1 MDQKKAGRGPRP
13 SVGPSTRSRSVTG
26 TGGQARTSPSGRR
39 SPSCAPPPRTPGERV
54 VAGRAAG
61 LPRAT
66 ALRMIQTLEQEG
78 FLLRNAGDDRV
89 LLGPELLRL
98 ARNTD
103 EQLLLREVA
112 RPIIGELVAAV
123 RETVTLSVVAPDGG
137 LDLVHQVDAP
147 HQLRPQSW
155 VGQRFPLHASAS
167 GKVLLA
173 TYDEERLERFL
184 LEPLARFTPSTIT
197 TAGELRTEL
206 GASASSGTRSSSTRR
221 RKGFPVSRPDPRT
234 DGRTHRRAHRERPH
248 AAAGRAQ
255 GATRGRPPA
264 TRGRPHRI
272 GASAR
277 ARVGIGPRGDLL
289 RQEADARRQTLVT
302 SRIPFDCEG
311 THEPDQV
318 PHGAHLVIRAGR
330 PRPAEG
336 CCPTTAPVGLS
347 LT

>member
-1 MDQKKAGRGPRP
+1 MEQREDKAKLNQ
-13 SVGPSTRSRSVTG
+13 SVRKAITLLRATAEDRNANVSSL
-26 TGGQARTSPSGRR
+26 A
-39 SPSCAPPPRTPGERV
+39 
-54 VAGRAAG
+54 RAAG

-78 FLLRNAGDDRV
+78 FLLRNPGDDRV

-103 EQLLLREVA
+103 EQLLLREVS
-112 RPIIGELVAAV
+112 RPIIGDLVAAI

-137 LDLVHQVDAP
+137 LDLVYQVDAP

-197 TAGELRTEL
+197 SAEELRAEL
-206 GASASSGTRSSSTRR
+206 ERVREQRYAVRHRR
-221 RKGFPVSRPDPRT
+221 GGGRPVRYRHRDPRAG
-234 DGRTHRRAHRERPH
+234 GRAARRAHDERPH
-248 AAAGRAQ
+248 PAAGPAA

-264 TRGRPHRI
+264 ARGRPRSSRCSGA
-272 GASAR
+272 GASRRRSSRSSPGR
-277 ARVGIGPRGDLL
+277 A
-289 RQEADARRQTLVT
+289 ADAPGRLQ
-302 SRIPFDCEG
+302 FDGDE
-311 THEPDQV
+311 
-318 PHGAHLVIRAGR
+318 
-330 PRPAEG
+330 
-336 CCPTTAPVGLS
+336 
-347 LT
+347 